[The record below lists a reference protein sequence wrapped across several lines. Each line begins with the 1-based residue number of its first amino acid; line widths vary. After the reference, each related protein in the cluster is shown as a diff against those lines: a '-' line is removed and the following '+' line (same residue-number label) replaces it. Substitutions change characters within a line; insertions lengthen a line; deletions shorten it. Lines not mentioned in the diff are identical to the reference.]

1 MNNKYLPYLCQV
13 SIFAFLSLPFES
25 PVFFW
30 AKLLALLLLVGFA
43 AIIARKDKKSVF
55 FCGAF
60 LLFLAFWGMLSL
72 LRNTTS
78 IELILLEFKDFAS
91 LWLIMCVFA
100 YFLQKKVLTSQFY
113 VQAVIRAAVLL
124 SILKLLL
131 IFGTF
136 FYQSGGSNFSEF
148 VALAKWGGLKY
159 ITYPM
164 SATIYRVQFSSD
176 IIIPF
181 LIFILFNTQKTGIAF
196 KKIELYSYPVFFL
209 LSVFFVYSRY
219 IYFLVLLVYLF
230 SIIANRK
237 NLFHIIVVS
246 GFSMAAI
253 LGLTGGGGLC
263 QIVETRSLPNSAENR
278 YSDMGRKIQVKAL
291 LSEFYSHPVLGK
303 GLGAYAD
310 SVVRDERLKYTYEV
324 QIVAMLMKFGVL
336 GMIIL
341 CSFMSAIYFRLVL
354 ASVAVHFNLPLLSL
368 FFFWLLSG
376 FTNPYLVSSYS
387 AVIFILFYSLFY
399 LSSRADMT
407 PDK

>member
-1 MNNKYLPYLCQV
+1 MNNKYLPYLAQGA
-13 SIFAFLSLPFES
+13 IFAFLSLPFES

-30 AKLLALLLLVGFA
+30 VKFLALFSLSIFA
-43 AIIARKDKKSVF
+43 GIMARKDKKSLF
-55 FCGAF
+55 FCAAF
-60 LLFLAFWGMLSL
+60 FLFLAFWATLSL

-100 YFLQKKVLTSQFY
+100 CFFQKKVLTCQFY
-113 VQAVIRAAVLL
+113 VQTVIRAAVLL

-148 VALAKWGGLKY
+148 GALAKWGGIRY
-159 ITYPM
+159 ISYPM
-164 SATIYRVQFSSD
+164 SATIYRVQFGPD

-181 LIFILFNTQKTGIAF
+181 LIFILFNAEKTGIAF

-219 IYFLVLLVYLF
+219 IYFLTLLVYLF

-237 NLFHIIVVS
+237 NLLHITLVS
-246 GFSMAAI
+246 GFSVAAI
-253 LGLTGGGGLC
+253 LGLTGGGAY
-263 QIVETRSLPNSAENR
+263 QIVENRSLPYSAENR
-278 YSDMGRKIQVKAL
+278 YSAIGRETQIKPL
-291 LSEFYSHPVLGK
+291 LSEFYSHPILGK
-303 GLGAYAD
+303 GLGSYVPG
-310 SVVRDERLKYTYEV
+310 VVRDERLKYTYEV
-324 QIVAMLMKFGVL
+324 QILAMLMKFGVL

-341 CSFMSAIYFRLVL
+341 CFFMIALYSRPIL
-354 ASVAVHFNLPLLSL
+354 ASAAVRVDLPLLSL

-387 AVIFILFYSLFY
+387 AVIFILFYSLFC
-399 LSSRADMT
+399 LSSRADT
-407 PDK
+407 APDK